1 MAIEFA
7 TPIFAATPQKPSALI
22 EITNRRAT
30 CQGIQYTVTD
40 CLGSHT
46 VTIKNGYIGCTC
58 VLDRSFIECSHIR
71 LVETQELTYA
81 EEAARRA
88 TYIEIFGI
96 Y

>member
-7 TPIFAATPQKPSALI
+7 TPTFAATPQKPSALI

-30 CQGIQYTVTD
+30 CQGIQYTIAD
-40 CLGSHT
+40 CLSSHI
-46 VTIKNGYIGCTC
+46 VTINHGHIG
-58 VLDRSFIECSHIR
+58 CSHIR
-71 LVETQELTYA
+71 LVETQERVHA

-88 TYIEIFGI
+88 MYVEVFGI

>member
-7 TPIFAATPQKPSALI
+7 TPTFAATPQKPSALI

-30 CQGIQYTVTD
+30 CQGIQYTIAD
-40 CLGSHT
+40 CLSSHI
-46 VTIKNGYIGCTC
+46 VTINHGHIGCSC
-58 VLDRSFIECSHIR
+58 GLDRSFIKCSHIR
-71 LVETQELTYA
+71 LVETQERVHA

-88 TYIEIFGI
+88 MYVEVFGI